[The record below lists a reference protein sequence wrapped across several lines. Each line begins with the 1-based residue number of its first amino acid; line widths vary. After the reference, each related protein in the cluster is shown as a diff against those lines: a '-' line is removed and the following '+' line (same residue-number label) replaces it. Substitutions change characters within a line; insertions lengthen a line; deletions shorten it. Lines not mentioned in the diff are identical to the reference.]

1 MSSKSKVR
9 FQVTSTKRQ
18 RVDPALSRFTSLVFA
33 ALVFAW
39 ALAASTPVT
48 AQEGQT
54 KVQGAILNAVQYSM
68 VPTEVAGPIDT
79 MHVKPGDFVKKGQ
92 MLGEIRSRGVELKLV
107 RAKMEWESAKE
118 RAENDIELQVAKKSR
133 DVANK
138 ELERAESANL
148 AIKRTVS
155 ALEVDRLQLVAD
167 RALLSVQSEEL
178 RLRLNKLDLRVYEND
193 VTQSEFLFSQFQIRS
208 PINGRVASVEK
219 QVGEW
224 VEVGT
229 DFSRI
234 VDTSLLRVEGL
245 IPASP
250 YNLQMNGRKAII
262 RVTAGNGEMIQREGK
277 VVFVGLDANPVSSM
291 VKVWID
297 FDNRDQQ
304 LTPGLRVEAII
315 EGVSES

>member
-1 MSSKSKVR
+1 
-9 FQVTSTKRQ
+9 
-18 RVDPALSRFTSLVFA
+18 
-33 ALVFAW
+33 
-39 ALAASTPVT
+39 
-48 AQEGQT
+48 
-54 KVQGAILNAVQYSM
+54 
-68 VPTEVAGPIDT
+68 
-79 MHVKPGDFVKKGQ
+79 

-315 EGVSES
+315 DGVSES